1 MILDGQA
8 VSLHAALNTLEIYGT
23 VSGLKVNTDK
33 TQIVWIGKKKHAKEK
48 IDTGKNLVWGNTDFN
63 LLGIKFSV
71 DLNCMEDMNYKHSI
85 ESVKELLNKWKKR
98 FLTPLGK
105 IAVIKAL
112 ALPKFNHLFASLPTP
127 TQDKIKTINNLFYSF
142 IWDDKPD
149 KINRNRMTKSF
160 QKGGLNMIDIEK
172 FIYALKST
180 WVKRL
185 WNNDGAQWTKILDYR
200 VLSRDKLVLLGPSWH
215 KTLNSKVTNPFWKDI
230 LLSWSKINENIPL
243 KTFQDFIT
251 DSFWYNFKI
260 GTESFFLPNWYKAGI
275 FCAADIMDS
284 KGILPKI
291 TLEKTYKIRI
301 NFLEYH
307 RVKLKVEKLPIDIKD
322 TYCPRPIIP
331 KQLECLH
338 IKKCEQ
344 RAFTAPSLKVVVL
357 GKTMAK

>member
-1 MILDGQA
+1 M
-8 VSLHAALNTLEIYGT
+8 EIYGT

-33 TQIVWIGKKKHAKEK
+33 TQTVWIGKKKHAKEK

-63 LLGIKFSV
+63 LLGINFSV
-71 DLNCMEDMNYKHSI
+71 DLNCMEDMNYKYSI

-105 IAVIKAL
+105 ITVIKTL
-112 ALPKFNHLFASLPTP
+112 ALPKFNHLFTSLPTP
-127 TQDKIKTINNLFYSF
+127 TPDKIKTINNLFYSF

-160 QKGGLNMIDIEK
+160 QKGGLNMIDTEK

-185 WNNDGAQWTKILDYR
+185 LNNDGAQWAKILDYR
-200 VLSRDKLVLLGPSWH
+200 VLPRDKLVLLGPSWH
-215 KTLNSKVTNPFWKDI
+215 KTF
-230 LLSWSKINENIPL
+230 NIPL

-251 DSFWYNFKI
+251 DSFLYNFKI
-260 GTESFFLPNWYKAGI
+260 SIKSFFLPNWYKAGI

-291 TLEKTYKIRI
+291 TLQKKYKIRI

-307 RVKLKVEKLPIDIKD
+307 RVKLKVEKLPTDVKD
-322 TYCPRPIIP
+322 TYCPWPIIP

-338 IKKCEQ
+338 TKKMHKELLLLP
-344 RAFTAPSLKVVVL
+344 A
-357 GKTMAK
+357 

>member
-1 MILDGQA
+1 
-8 VSLHAALNTLEIYGT
+8 
-23 VSGLKVNTDK
+23 
-33 TQIVWIGKKKHAKEK
+33 
-48 IDTGKNLVWGNTDFN
+48 
-63 LLGIKFSV
+63 
-71 DLNCMEDMNYKHSI
+71 ME
-85 ESVKELLNKWKKR
+85 KKR

-105 IAVIKAL
+105 ITVIKTL
-112 ALPKFNHLFASLPTP
+112 ALPKFNHLFTSLPTP
-127 TQDKIKTINNLFYSF
+127 TPDKIKTINNLFYSF
-142 IWDDKPD
+142 IWNDKPD
-149 KINRNRMTKSF
+149 KINRKSF
-160 QKGGLNMIDIEK
+160 LKGGLNMIDIEK

-185 WNNDGAQWTKILDYR
+185 WNNDGAQWAKILDYR
-200 VLSRDKLVLLGPSWH
+200 VLPCDKLVLLGPSWH
-215 KTLNSKVTNPFWKDI
+215 ETLNNKVTNPFWKDI

-284 KGILPKI
+284 KGIFPKI
-291 TLEKTYKIRI
+291 TLEKKYNIRI

-307 RVKLKVEKLPIDIKD
+307 RVKLKVEKLPTDVKD

-338 IKKCEQ
+338 TKKMHKELLLLP
-344 RAFTAPSLKVVVL
+344 A
-357 GKTMAK
+357 